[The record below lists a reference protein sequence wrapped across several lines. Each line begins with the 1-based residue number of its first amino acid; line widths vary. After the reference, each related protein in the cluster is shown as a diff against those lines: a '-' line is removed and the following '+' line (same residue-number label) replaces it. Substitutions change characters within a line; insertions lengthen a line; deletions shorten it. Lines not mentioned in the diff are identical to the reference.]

1 MHDKNLTSVHIFY
14 EKSLVYKFVKCNE
27 WRVTRL
33 MFTVFR
39 KEMAA
44 YIKTTYNRS
53 NCQLTSNQQATNSSG
68 FLPNKAAQPKS
79 NQTDTN
85 WTETMAAAAAAAE
98 IIEEHKM
105 TVLMFD

>member
-1 MHDKNLTSVHIFY
+1 
-14 EKSLVYKFVKCNE
+14 
-27 WRVTRL
+27 

-85 WTETMAAAAAAAE
+85 CTETMAAAAAAAAAE